1 VSARYFSVSDIDEL
15 RCRHSW
21 LRIAAIWLGVALI
34 DASQTVLRL
43 HAQGLHYPQEEL
55 VISLM
60 LSWVPWA
67 LVTPLVVAL
76 TRRFVLVPRTTLRA
90 LAIHLSA
97 LMGVSLISAGWSAFL
112 EFTLDPWAQPAAVLS
127 LTNQWV
133 FKFVYGFPAS
143 IGIYCSILSVTLV
156 MDSRTRMARQE
167 LEASRRN
174 EQLSNAQ
181 LEVMRREIEPHI
193 ILNTLNAV
201 TGLIRGNR
209 SDDAVSVI
217 VVLSDFLRRVIK
229 PSPPQL
235 VTLEEEVAQLN
246 HYLRIQKARLAERLQ
261 ARVDIPADLLRARV
275 PNMFLQPLV
284 ENAIKHG
291 IVKCAD
297 GGAISIVASR
307 SLGKLNLIVYND
319 GPAVAP
325 DWHRQSTGM
334 GLANLRMRL
343 RSLYGAGFELALW
356 SGNSTGT
363 EVLVSIPFDVA

>member
-1 VSARYFSVSDIDEL
+1 MDEL
-15 RCRHSW
+15 RSRHYW
-21 LRIAAIWLGVALI
+21 LRIAAIWLGIGLV
-34 DASQTVLRL
+34 DASQTVLNL
-43 HAQGLHYPQEEL
+43 HAQGLHYAPQEL
-55 VISLM
+55 FIWVMIS
-60 LSWVPWA
+60 WAPWA

-97 LMGVSLISAGWSAFL
+97 LLGISFVSAGWSAFL
-112 EFTLDPWAQPAAVLS
+112 EFTLDPWAQPAAVIS
-127 LTNQWV
+127 LANQWV

-143 IGIYCSILSVTLV
+143 IGIYCSIFSITLV

-181 LEVMRREIEPHI
+181 LEVMRHEIEPHF

-201 TGLIRGNR
+201 IGLIRGNR
-209 SDDAVSVI
+209 SDDAVGVI

-246 HYLRIQKARLAERLQ
+246 HYLHIQKARLAERLQ
-261 ARVDIPADLLRARV
+261 ASVDIPADLLQARV
-275 PNMFLQPLV
+275 PNRLLQPLV

-297 GGAISIVASR
+297 GGAICIVGSR

-325 DWHRQSTGM
+325 DWHRRSTGM
-334 GLANLRMRL
+334 GLSNLRMRL
-343 RSLYGAGFELALW
+343 RSLYGAGFELVLW
-356 SGNSTGT
+356 SGASAGA
-363 EVLVSIPFDVA
+363 EVLVSIPFDVAQPAGVVS